1 MKHRFKFMFL
11 FLFLFSINPALPKI
25 SISGSSIEELKHSMA
40 EFEAMFH
47 IQEDQTV
54 EPQLGF
60 ADIYLKRVG
69 DQYDKVANIARA
81 NQRFL
86 KLTGISGAF
95 VYGKFINPEFFPN
108 IIQKVSTASMGIIS
122 TFFDSILKGALN
134 GVMENK
140 GFTGKIV
147 GGLIIYSVINNML
160 GIGLKSA
167 TEYFVSG
174 SKRNAE
180 NRSDRR
186 HENIRVVEN

>member
-11 FLFLFSINPALPKI
+11 FLFLFSANSALPKI
-25 SISGSSIEELKHSMA
+25 SISGDSIEELKQSIA
-40 EFEAMFH
+40 EFES
-47 IQEDQTV
+47 ILPQQEARTV
-54 EPQLGF
+54 EPKLGF
-60 ADIYLKRVG
+60 ADVYLKRVG
-69 DQYDKVANIARA
+69 DQYDKVTNIVRA
-81 NQRFL
+81 NKRFL
-86 KLTGISGAF
+86 KITGISGAF

-134 GVMENK
+134 GIMENK

-160 GIGLKSA
+160 GIGLRSA

-180 NRSDRR
+180 NRSNRK
-186 HENIRVVEN
+186 HENIRAARN